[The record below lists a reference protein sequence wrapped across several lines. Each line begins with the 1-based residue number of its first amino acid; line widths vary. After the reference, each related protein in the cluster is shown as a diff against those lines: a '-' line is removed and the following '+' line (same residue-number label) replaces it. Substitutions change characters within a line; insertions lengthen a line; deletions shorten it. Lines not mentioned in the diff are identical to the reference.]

1 MQTSSN
7 RSSQKRKIVVFQRSI
22 YKMSGEAKNT
32 DQDEQARETAPV
44 TANNT
49 SEAATARAS
58 DQSQEVNTDKESSCC
73 GCCS

>member
-1 MQTSSN
+1 
-7 RSSQKRKIVVFQRSI
+7 
-22 YKMSGEAKNT
+22 MSGETKNT